1 MSDKLI
7 QLLNSLTRS
16 EKRYIHLN
24 LKTFSSADDGS
35 NLLHDFNTLEHYLG
49 LKRQKKAPELKSN
62 ITRLYYRILDLLFE
76 LYKDQIY
83 ENENDNRL
91 IKRSQILFHKGFYD
105 EGLKQ
110 LEKVIYKGVAYSY
123 LLKIEAIEL
132 RIKAAIKFLDVDYL
146 QNNFEKEKSLLSEIS
161 RHYFNQLEFESI
173 WAIVKLESS
182 ISHFYGAKNELLER
196 HSEILSDESNAL
208 GPGSKIYFHQIN
220 AFLAIKSNDLP
231 RAMTHLNE
239 VSEIFEWH
247 PELRDNRYSDYLRN
261 LRNKSIILM
270 RTQTYEEVNDF
281 LKSLAD
287 EILLNR
293 KSKSPSFKNDVF
305 TLDVLLRLDNIVSNE
320 KVADNIESL
329 AYFDQSLKENEK
341 HIAPDEK
348 VTSYFL
354 LGFSYFLSGDLRKAL
369 RRVNQAISLSKTVRK
384 DLHHLSLMLELCIHF
399 CLENTDLLETKLNS
413 YRKSLTK
420 SEPFFTFESDT
431 FKFLKKIIQSP
442 NNPKFISDFNKF
454 ILSELQKSNKM
465 EYKNMIAFRYL
476 KAY

>member
-1 MSDKLI
+1 M
-7 QLLNSLTRS
+7 
-16 EKRYIHLN
+16 
-24 LKTFSSADDGS
+24 
-35 NLLHDFNTLEHYLG
+35 
-49 LKRQKKAPELKSN
+49 
-62 ITRLYYRILDLLFE
+62 
-76 LYKDQIY
+76 
-83 ENENDNRL
+83 
-91 IKRSQILFHKGFYD
+91 
-105 EGLKQ
+105 
-110 LEKVIYKGVAYSY
+110 
-123 LLKIEAIEL
+123 
-132 RIKAAIKFLDVDYL
+132 DYL

-231 RAMTHLNE
+231 RAMTPLNE

>member
-1 MSDKLI
+1 M
-7 QLLNSLTRS
+7 
-16 EKRYIHLN
+16 
-24 LKTFSSADDGS
+24 
-35 NLLHDFNTLEHYLG
+35 
-49 LKRQKKAPELKSN
+49 
-62 ITRLYYRILDLLFE
+62 
-76 LYKDQIY
+76 
-83 ENENDNRL
+83 
-91 IKRSQILFHKGFYD
+91 
-105 EGLKQ
+105 
-110 LEKVIYKGVAYSY
+110 
-123 LLKIEAIEL
+123 
-132 RIKAAIKFLDVDYL
+132 
-146 QNNFEKEKSLLSEIS
+146 
-161 RHYFNQLEFESI
+161 
-173 WAIVKLESS
+173 
-182 ISHFYGAKNELLER
+182 
-196 HSEILSDESNAL
+196 
-208 GPGSKIYFHQIN
+208 
-220 AFLAIKSNDLP
+220 
-231 RAMTHLNE
+231 
-239 VSEIFEWH
+239 
-247 PELRDNRYSDYLRN
+247 
-261 LRNKSIILM
+261 
-270 RTQTYEEVNDF
+270 
-281 LKSLAD
+281 
-287 EILLNR
+287 
-293 KSKSPSFKNDVF
+293 F